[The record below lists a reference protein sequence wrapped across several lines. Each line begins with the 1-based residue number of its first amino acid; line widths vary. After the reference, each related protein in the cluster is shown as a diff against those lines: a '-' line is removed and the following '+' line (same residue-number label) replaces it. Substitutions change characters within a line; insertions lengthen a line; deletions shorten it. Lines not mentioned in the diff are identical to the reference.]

1 MTITID
7 DRRIDVGSTA
17 SIQASAVY
25 DYDLQPFDGILT
37 LNDTIHM
44 HGDVG
49 RWAYTVLSASGD
61 SYDISIIGSND
72 EDYVIWDRLRI
83 LSYWIDEADGRT
95 NVDTSQQIYVT
106 VDYAYDGS
114 VFQGAFGTVYMNSS
128 AMNWNPLLLRWNHS
142 FVYSTPASYVFQVSE
157 ITDNLHNLTAIEDG
171 WTPKS
176 IIWDKLNVVIESD
189 TSVAFYGERVNF
201 TVTATY
207 QFDNSMVMSLIVE
220 TLRNGTPPTILGN
233 FTDTWNGPEDAV
245 KQYLV
250 IYAEDTIYGIT
261 EFDTLMIEVSWTDAP
276 LVVIDSAYTSDIDG
290 RVDVGTSI
298 SVYFHCVWL
307 ENGSAVNSGLL
318 YVNSTPHSINA
329 TGWIMLSDSRSII
342 IRLQWIVTG
351 VEVDGVTDFE
361 MSLAAPSII
370 WDAISVTVEAIDERI
385 NVGELAIINVTAK
398 YVYDDSDY
406 SGRLA
411 LNDTILRYF
420 TVGRRGYTVVSAS
433 DDKDYG
439 ITVLQS
445 NGEVSVIWDGLILDL
460 SVTQHRVGLGISIS
474 VQVSA
479 IYAFDGSIF
488 DGTLPLNDSVFV
500 QSFVGKRGYTVLED
514 FIAGGVHEIDEV
526 VSNDETY
533 VIWDVLEVHW
543 SQTERGRCDLQDTVQ
558 VRFRVRYSFD
568 GAPYTDS
575 NGRLWINGTEA
586 IFDSVNE
593 FWFRL
598 VSQNTVGS
606 FDYMV
611 DSIDDQSSGVNSLR
625 NERNFISTAT
635 FDRVYVWLAGVRGVD
650 VDSDSEVDKLAPEI
664 LKAMQGGI
672 VTIYFQIRYESDGIY
687 IDDSNTLVSINGERA
702 IFNQDS
708 GRWELVVTGSDIG
721 IIAYW
726 INSFEDQYGLTEVN
740 HGDLVPRVEW
750 VPPVI
755 PIELL
760 YFAGGGVGLAAVVI
774 FISRTRKRVTT
785 LEHALTPEELLS
797 LEDVGIS
804 GTMRSQIV
812 NHLEWLRDLTEEIPY
827 MGDDVLMILG
837 EELAQA
843 KEMYVKA
850 FT

>member
-1 MTITID
+1 ME
-7 DRRIDVGSTA
+7 R
-17 SIQASAVY
+17 
-25 DYDLQPFDGILT
+25 LQ
-37 LNDTIHM
+37 
-44 HGDVG
+44 
-49 RWAYTVLSASGD
+49 
-61 SYDISIIGSND
+61 
-72 EDYVIWDRLRI
+72 
-83 LSYWIDEADGRT
+83 
-95 NVDTSQQIYVT
+95 
-106 VDYAYDGS
+106 
-114 VFQGAFGTVYMNSS
+114 
-128 AMNWNPLLLRWNHS
+128 
-142 FVYSTPASYVFQVSE
+142 
-157 ITDNLHNLTAIEDG
+157 
-171 WTPKS
+171 
-176 IIWDKLNVVIESD
+176 
-189 TSVAFYGERVNF
+189 
-201 TVTATY
+201 
-207 QFDNSMVMSLIVE
+207 
-220 TLRNGTPPTILGN
+220 
-233 FTDTWNGPEDAV
+233 GPEDAV

-533 VIWDVLEVHW
+533 V
-543 SQTERGRCDLQDTVQ
+543 
-558 VRFRVRYSFD
+558 
-568 GAPYTDS
+568 
-575 NGRLWINGTEA
+575 
-586 IFDSVNE
+586 
-593 FWFRL
+593 
-598 VSQNTVGS
+598 
-606 FDYMV
+606 
-611 DSIDDQSSGVNSLR
+611 
-625 NERNFISTAT
+625 
-635 FDRVYVWLAGVRGVD
+635 
-650 VDSDSEVDKLAPEI
+650 
-664 LKAMQGGI
+664 
-672 VTIYFQIRYESDGIY
+672 
-687 IDDSNTLVSINGERA
+687 
-702 IFNQDS
+702 
-708 GRWELVVTGSDIG
+708 
-721 IIAYW
+721 
-726 INSFEDQYGLTEVN
+726 
-740 HGDLVPRVEW
+740 
-750 VPPVI
+750 
-755 PIELL
+755 
-760 YFAGGGVGLAAVVI
+760 
-774 FISRTRKRVTT
+774 
-785 LEHALTPEELLS
+785 
-797 LEDVGIS
+797 
-804 GTMRSQIV
+804 
-812 NHLEWLRDLTEEIPY
+812 
-827 MGDDVLMILG
+827 
-837 EELAQA
+837 
-843 KEMYVKA
+843 
-850 FT
+850 